1 MADDAS
7 ADFHD
12 ELKEAKLGKLREPL
26 PDLRGRAWWQA
37 LELAFGLKL
46 LIHCDEVFVI
56 LVRHLPQQ
64 GFHAGVL

>member
-1 MADDAS
+1 MADDTPIH
-7 ADFHD
+7 FHD
-12 ELKEAKLGKLREPL
+12 ELEETKLTKLGEPL
-26 PDLRGRAWWQA
+26 FDLRGRARWQT

-64 GFHAGVL
+64 GIHARIL